1 MKRLI
6 LAIAVILV
14 VVASVV
20 AYIGY
25 RKLFGSN
32 TRGETTYIYIRQGEG
47 YDHLIESLKECG
59 SVINIESF
67 KIAAKLEKLD
77 ESVKPGRYKITPEM
91 SNRLLARTFKLG
103 WQTPVNLTISGNI
116 RDMGKLASV
125 ISTKIASDSLS
136 VIAALTDD
144 RLIDSLG
151 FNRYSFPAV
160 FLLNTYEVYWTI
172 SPTDLVK
179 RFKKEFDDFWSREG
193 RAERAREIGLSPTE
207 VSVLASIVAE
217 ESNKKDEYP
226 IVAGVYINRL
236 NKGMLLQADPT
247 VKYMLNDPSIKRIL
261 YKHLEMD
268 SPYNT
273 YIYAGLPPGP
283 IVLPSPDIIDSVLN
297 YTKHKY
303 LYFCADESLDGSHNF
318 AATLEEHNLNARKYQ
333 RAIGR
338 M

>member
-6 LAIAVILV
+6 LAIAAILV
-14 VVASVV
+14 IGASVV

-32 TRGETTYIYIRQGEG
+32 TKGETTYIYIRQGEG
-47 YDHLIESLKECG
+47 YDHLLKSLKECG
-59 SVINIESF
+59 SIINLESF
-67 KIAAKLEKLD
+67 EVAAKLEKLD
-77 ESVKPGRYKITPEM
+77 ESVKPGRYKITPGM

-125 ISTKIASDSLS
+125 ISAKIASDSLS

-151 FNRYSFPAV
+151 FNRYSFPSI

-172 SPTDLVK
+172 SPTDLIK

-193 RAERAREIGLSPTE
+193 RAEKAKEIGLSPIE
-207 VSVLASIVAE
+207 VSALASIVAE
-217 ESNKKDEYP
+217 ESNKREEYP

-236 NKGMLLQADPT
+236 NKGMPLQADPT
-247 VKYMLNDPSIKRIL
+247 VKFALNDPSIKRIL
-261 YKHLEMD
+261 YKHLEID

-297 YTKHKY
+297 YTEHKY

-333 RAIGR
+333 KAIGR